1 MPLGMGPTVTN
12 VIASIAVCIV
22 GIVGRDGL
30 AAAQSAGSVLP
41 IFVDYDTPP
50 AQIDQLTAVADAV
63 AVVRIEAIRFRSA
76 VDQKGAPAGNV
87 TDYDVR
93 VVDNIKP
100 HPMLPPNQ
108 GTFTITR
115 LGGQRTENGKVVRS
129 AEVGF
134 EEFVENGEYALFL
147 SWNKQ
152 TNQFNIMYGPNGCY
166 QFDAEGKV
174 KPLGRADVASKQQG
188 KGRGTFLHELRVA
201 SSELP

>member
-1 MPLGMGPTVTN
+1 MEPTVKN
-12 VIASIAVCIV
+12 VIASIAVCIFATV
-22 GIVGRDGL
+22 GGDGL

-41 IFVDYDTPP
+41 IFVDYDKPP
-50 AQIDQLTAVADAV
+50 THIDELTMIADAV
-63 AVVRIEAIRFRSA
+63 AAVRIEAIRFRSA

-87 TDYDVR
+87 TDYNVR
-93 VVDNIKP
+93 VVDNVKP

-147 SWNKQ
+147 SWNKR

-188 KGRGTFLHELRVA
+188 KGRGMFLQELRVA
-201 SSELP
+201 SVR